1 MYPDRLFKKEKTVL
15 QLCDITVVSVTY
27 NSDHVLPGMLASLPA
42 DVSIVIVD
50 NASTSGAPI
59 VPDNRSVK
67 VISNV
72 TNHGFGRAC
81 NAGAALA
88 TTPYLLFLNPDA
100 RLTLGCLERLMDAHQ
115 DYPDASAFNPR
126 IESPDGQIFFRRASR
141 LRGNRGR
148 IRVKPKHDMDVPVLS
163 GAALFVSKAN
173 FDAVCGFDEEIFL
186 YVEDDDLSVRL
197 QDAVGPLMLIYDA
210 VVVHDAGTS
219 TEPSL
224 AMVAFKEFSLARAT
238 VYAMRKHGLNLVFFQ
253 CLLRGLRK
261 FTKPRTY
268 RSAELKAAATAFLKG
283 VWSTRKD
290 RW

>member
-1 MYPDRLFKKEKTVL
+1 M

-27 NSDHVLPGMLASLPA
+27 NSDHVLSGMLASVPA
-42 DVSIVIVD
+42 EVPIVIVD
-50 NASTSGAPI
+50 NASTSG
-59 VPDNRSVK
+59 VPTVPGNRSAT
-67 VISNV
+67 VISKD

-81 NAGAALA
+81 NAGAAVA

-100 RLTLGCLERLMDAHQ
+100 RLTPGCLERLMDAQQ

-126 IESPDGQIFFRRASR
+126 VESPDGQVFFRRATR
-141 LRGNRGR
+141 LRGNQGR
-148 IRVKPKHDMDVPVLS
+148 IRVKPDHDMEVPVLS

-173 FDAVCGFDEEIFL
+173 FDAVCGFDEDIFL

-197 QDAVGPLMLIYDA
+197 QDAVGPLMLIFDA
-210 VVVHDAGTS
+210 VVAHDAGTS

-224 AMVAFKEFSLARAT
+224 AIVAFKEFSLARAT
-238 VYAMRKHGLNLVFFQ
+238 VYAMRKHGRNLAFFQ
-253 CLLRGLRK
+253 CLLHGLRK

-268 RSAELKAAATAFLKG
+268 RSAELKIAATSYLKG

-290 RW
+290 RGRYAPLG

>member
-1 MYPDRLFKKEKTVL
+1 MYTDRLLKKEKTVL

-27 NSDHVLPGMLASLPA
+27 NSDHVLPGMLASVPPE
-42 DVSIVIVD
+42 VSIVIVD

-59 VPDNRSVK
+59 VPDNRSAK

-72 TNHGFGRAC
+72 INHGFGRAC

-268 RSAELKAAATAFLKG
+268 RSAELKTAATAFLKG